1 MTCKMNILTR
11 IRHIF
16 PYLYYRL
23 YQNMYKT
30 ERDRRPDLRAFGIVC
45 VIKTMYVFSFFLLP
59 LNAVL
64 FDNPIVFLF
73 PLILPIILF
82 FSKNTRKKYHKMMP
96 IWKNET
102 ESQRRV
108 KFWYLI
114 LFCVCPYFSY
124 IPIILILRY
133 FSLIK

>member
-1 MTCKMNILTR
+1 MLTK

-16 PYLYYRL
+16 PYLYYRC

-30 ERDRRPDLRAFGIVC
+30 ERDRRPDLRAFG
-45 VIKTMYVFSFFLLP
+45 IKTMYVFSFFLLP